1 MSKKRIVISILA
13 LVLALAIAVPGVAP
27 VQALSCTLKVNLNTM
42 NDGNATISGTGLDV
56 SVAKVTVNKTDG
68 TLVTK
73 KDGVTGTC
81 SFTLPADT
89 YNVVSVQGPIA
100 SASRTDGI
108 VVSSDT
114 FLNVPCGKL
123 RVNLNTNNDGTAL
136 ISGTGLDVPVDRV
149 SVNKSDGT
157 LDVTKKDNV
166 LGTYSFALLATAGT
180 AFTYDVVS
188 AKWSGPVSRTNTGVT
203 VASGDNVLNVP
214 CGKLFVT
221 AYANN
226 NTNWAASLARV
237 TVNKTGGSVVVYKDA
252 VYAVNGTYSIALL
265 ATDGTF
271 TYDVVS
277 VQGPIS
283 SASRTETGVT
293 VASGDNVLDV
303 PVARF
308 RVAVVKG
315 DFLPSGGYVVVTV
328 NKTGGILV
336 TKKDGV
342 VSTEFSLLQ
351 SDNGGANL
359 TSTTGTTPI
368 NGTGVG
374 AYTFFATKSGT
385 VPVAQTTASANEIPP
400 AGLAGVILMLP

>member
-1 MSKKRIVISILA
+1 MSKKGIVISILA

-27 VQALSCTLKVNLNTM
+27 VQALSYTLIVNLNT
-42 NDGNATISGTGLDV
+42 NNNGTAASPGDGLNV
-56 SVAKVTVNKTDG
+56 YVARVTVNKSDG
-68 TLVTK
+68 TYVTK

-81 SFTLPADT
+81 SFLLPADN
-89 YNVVSVQGPIA
+89 YNVVSVQGPI
-100 SASRTDGI
+100 SSVSRTDGI
-108 VVSSDT
+108 AVVSSDT

-123 RVNLNTNNDGTAL
+123 IVNLNTNNNGTAA
-136 ISGTGLDVPVDRV
+136 SPGDGLNVSVDRV
-149 SVNKSDGT
+149 TVNKTGGI
-157 LDVTKKDNV
+157 LVTQKDNV
-166 LGTYSFALLATAGT
+166 LGTWSFALLATADT

-214 CGKLFVT
+214 CGKLIVT

-237 TVNKTGGSVVVYKDA
+237 TVNKTGGSVVVYKDN
-252 VYAVNGTYSIALL
+252 VYNVNGTYSFALL
-265 ATDGTF
+265 ATADTGF

-283 SASRTETGVT
+283 SVGRTETGVT

-315 DFLPSGGYVVVTV
+315 DFLSQSVDRVAV

-336 TKKDGV
+336 TKKDNVTG
-342 VSTEFSLLQ
+342 SYEFSLLQ
-351 SDNGGANL
+351 SDINGAKL
-359 TSTTGTTPI
+359 TSTTGTTSI

-374 AYTFFATKSGT
+374 AYTFVATKNVT
-385 VPVAQTTASANEIPP
+385 VAQTTASANEIPP
-400 AGLAGVILMLP
+400 AGLGGVILMIP